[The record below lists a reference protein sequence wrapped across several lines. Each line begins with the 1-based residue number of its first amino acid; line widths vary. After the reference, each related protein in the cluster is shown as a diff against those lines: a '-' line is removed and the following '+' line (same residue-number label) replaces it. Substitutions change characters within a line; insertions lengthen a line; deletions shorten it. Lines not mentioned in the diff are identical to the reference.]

1 MDQPAGR
8 PDASAPTGKHTGAT
22 VRIARLSATHPWWA
36 VGAWVLFV
44 VLCVGAGAAMGTRV
58 NDMGLATGEAL
69 RAAEMEDTA
78 ELTDPARENVLITAR
93 KGTMD
98 EADARKAAADVTARL
113 EKLSQVADVS
123 KAVGAQDGSAL
134 VVRVTMAGS
143 ADDADAAVQ
152 PLLDATDAT
161 AAAHPALRVEQV
173 GDASLSAAL
182 DSRLTGDF
190 HKAEL
195 VSIPVTLGI
204 LLVAFGALLAAGV
217 PVLLALSSVG
227 AAIGLSALASQ
238 LVPATDVLD
247 SVILLIGMAVGVDYS
262 LFYLRRDREERA
274 LGRNRADAVEIA
286 AATSGHAVVVSG
298 LAVSVAMCGMFVS
311 DSSTFH
317 SLAIGAIL
325 VVAVAVLGSVTVLP
339 ALLAGLGSRLERPRV
354 PLIWRL
360 TADRRG
366 GEGRF
371 WPVVLRPAL
380 RRPAATLTL
389 SVVALLALAA
399 PATGMKLKLLD
410 DSDLP
415 RSLPVMQSYDRLTAA
430 YPGTGSSLRVVLLTP
445 PAEAGKAADALT
457 ELARQVSGEKE
468 FTKEQAAEVRTSA
481 DRTVTA
487 VDLGVAHRAGTPD
500 AEHALRLLR
509 ERLLPQALE
518 EVTVTEHAVGG
529 PVALTADFTED
540 ATDAMPWAIG
550 FVLLLTFLMLMAIFR
565 SPVVAL
571 TAILLNTLSAGASYG
586 LLTLVFQHHWAESVL
601 GFESNGAI
609 VTWLP
614 LFLFVVLFGLSMDYH
629 IFVVS
634 RIRELVQQGVPTR
647 EAVARGIT
655 GSAGTVTSAAV
666 VMVAVFAIFA
676 TLSTLDMKQLGVGLA
691 AAILLDATL
700 IRAVVLPAAMILLG
714 RANWWTP
721 ALFRRAATTPP
732 PTPEPEPES
741 KPGPQSQSQSRSRHQ
756 HQH

>member
-1 MDQPAGR
+1 MTRERG
-8 PDASAPTGKHTGAT
+8 GAT
-22 VRIARLSATHPWWA
+22 VRMARWSATHPWRA
-36 VGAWVLFV
+36 VCAWVLFV
-44 VLCVGAGAAMGTRV
+44 ALCAGAGSVVGTRTS
-58 NDMGLATGEAL
+58 DTGLATGEAL
-69 RAAEMEDTA
+69 RAARMEDGAGLTA
-78 ELTDPARENVLITAR
+78 PAVENVLITAR
-93 KGTMD
+93 SGALD
-98 EADARKAAADVTARL
+98 RPSAQRAASDVRARL
-113 EKLSQVADVS
+113 ERLPQVTEVAEPV
-123 KAVGAQDGSAL
+123 AARDGSAL
-134 VVRVTMAGS
+134 LVRATMAGT
-143 ADDADAAVQ
+143 ADDAGANVR

-161 AAAHPALRVEQV
+161 GGAYPALRVEEV
-173 GDASLSAAL
+173 GDASMSAAL
-182 DSRLTGDF
+182 DTRLDGDF

-195 VSIPVTLGI
+195 VSIPVTLAI

-274 LGRNRADAVEIA
+274 LGRNRIDAVEIA

-311 DSSTFH
+311 HSSTFH

-339 ALLAGLGSRLERPRV
+339 ALLAGLGARLERPRV
-354 PLIWRL
+354 PLVWRL
-360 TADRRG
+360 TARRQ

-371 WPVVLRPAL
+371 WPAVLRPAL
-380 RRPAATLTL
+380 RRPAATLAL
-389 SVVALLALAA
+389 SVVALLAIAA
-399 PATGMKLKLLD
+399 PATGMRLKLLD

-415 RSLPVMQSYDRLTAA
+415 RTLPVMQSYDRLTAA
-430 YPGTGSSLRVVLLTP
+430 FPGTGSSLRVVVRA
-445 PAEAGKAADALT
+445 PAA
-457 ELARQVSGEKE
+457 
-468 FTKEQAAEVRTSA
+468 QAAGIGRTLTALAEETARRPLFNDDGPVRPRTSR
-481 DRTVTA
+481 DHTVTT
-487 VDLGVAHRAGTPD
+487 VDLGVGHRAGTAD
-500 AEHALRLLR
+500 AKRALDLLR
-509 ERLLPQALE
+509 RQLLPQALRGIP
-518 EVTVTEHAVGG
+518 VAEHAVGG
-529 PVALTADFTED
+529 PVALTADFTDD

-550 FVLLLTFLMLMAIFR
+550 FVLLFTLVMLMAIFR

-571 TAILLNTLSAGASYG
+571 TAIVLNTLSAAASYG
-586 LLTLVFQHHWAESVL
+586 LLTLVFQHHWAEGML
-601 GFESNGAI
+601 GFHSNGAI

-634 RIRELVQQGVPTR
+634 RIQELVRQGLPTTQ
-647 EAVARGIT
+647 AVARGIT
-655 GSAGTVTSAAV
+655 RSAGTVTSAAV

-691 AAILLDATL
+691 AAILLDATV

-721 ALFRRAATTPP
+721 RLLSRSGTPTAAVSPDHEPRRAVVD
-732 PTPEPEPES
+732 EL
-741 KPGPQSQSQSRSRHQ
+741 R
-756 HQH
+756 

>member
-1 MDQPAGR
+1 MTRERG
-8 PDASAPTGKHTGAT
+8 GVT
-22 VRIARLSATHPWWA
+22 VRIARWSATHPWWA
-36 VGAWVLFV
+36 VCAWVLFV
-44 VLCVGAGAAMGTRV
+44 ALCVGAGAAVGTRTS
-58 NDMGLATGEAL
+58 DTGLATGETL
-69 RAAEMEDTA
+69 RAAEIEDGA
-78 ELTDPARENVLITAR
+78 ELTAPAVENVLITAR
-93 KGTMD
+93 SGALDK
-98 EADARKAAADVTARL
+98 ASAQRAAADVTARL
-113 EKLSQVADVS
+113 EKLPQVTEVAA
-123 KAVGAQDGSAL
+123 AVAARDGSAL
-134 VVRVTMAGS
+134 LVQATMAGS
-143 ADDADAAVQ
+143 ADDAGADV
-152 PLLDATDAT
+152 PRLLDATDAT
-161 AAAHPALRVEQV
+161 AAAFPALRVEEV
-173 GDASLSAAL
+173 GDASMSAAL
-182 DSRLTGDF
+182 DSRLDGDF
-190 HKAEL
+190 RKAEL
-195 VSIPVTLGI
+195 VSIPVTLAI

-274 LGRNRADAVEIA
+274 LGRDRIDAVEIA

-360 TADRRG
+360 TTRRQ

-371 WPVVLRPAL
+371 WPAVLRPAL
-380 RRPAATLTL
+380 RRPAATLAL

-430 YPGTGSSLRVVLLTP
+430 FPGTGSSLRVVVRA
-445 PAEAGKAADALT
+445 PAAE
-457 ELARQVSGEKE
+457 
-468 FTKEQAAEVRTSA
+468 AAEVGRALTALAEDTAGQQLFTRDATARPRTSA
-481 DRTVTA
+481 DRTVTTI
-487 VDLGVAHRAGTPD
+487 DLGVAHRAGTAD
-500 AEHALRLLR
+500 AKRALDLLR
-509 ERLLPQALE
+509 ERLLPQALKGAP
-518 EVTVTEHAVGG
+518 VTEHAVGG
-529 PVALTADFTED
+529 PVALTADFTDD
-540 ATDAMPWAIG
+540 ATNAMPWAIG
-550 FVLLLTFLMLMAIFR
+550 FVLLLTLVMLIAIFR
-565 SPVVAL
+565 SPVIAL
-571 TAILLNTLSAGASYG
+571 TAIVLNTLSASASYG
-586 LLTLVFQHHWAESVL
+586 LLTLVFQHHWAEGAL
-601 GFESNGAI
+601 GFHSNGAI

-634 RIRELVQQGVPTR
+634 RIQELVRQGLPTTQ
-647 EAVARGIT
+647 AVARGIT

-691 AAILLDATL
+691 AAILLDATV
-700 IRAVVLPAAMILLG
+700 IRAVVLPSAMILLG

-721 ALFRRAATTPP
+721 RLLTRPETTPAAGRDHK
-732 PTPEPEPES
+732 PTLV
-741 KPGPQSQSQSRSRHQ
+741 
-756 HQH
+756 